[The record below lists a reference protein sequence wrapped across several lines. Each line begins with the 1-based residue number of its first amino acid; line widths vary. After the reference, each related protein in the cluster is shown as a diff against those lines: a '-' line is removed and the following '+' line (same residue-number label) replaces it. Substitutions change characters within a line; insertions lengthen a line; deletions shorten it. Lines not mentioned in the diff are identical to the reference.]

1 MFHQSFLIMKKI
13 FITGVLSLLSCFKV
27 FSPDEASAL
36 VSDSVGYTADVFERL
51 EEKVEPE
58 VKKIPPTSPKKSSET
73 KVKKVRPVRK
83 SGKSLPL
90 IDEETIDNLH
100 VVTWDSIMTII
111 KKSESLQLEA
121 YACPAGYT
129 TIGYGHLITSQEPY
143 LLDGI
148 SEAQADSLLHQDL
161 KYCRDFVQKMLHLEG
176 NQLKAISLFCFA
188 FGSAKLYRST
198 LFQKIKADEPIDDEI
213 VKWCKLNGKP
223 SKRLIEARE
232 LELAIYNS
240 CP

>member
-1 MFHQSFLIMKKI
+1 MKKI

-36 VSDSVGYTADVFERL
+36 VSDSVGYTADIFERL

-58 VKKIPPTSPKKSSET
+58 VKRIPPASPKKSSET
-73 KVKKVRPVRK
+73 QAQKVHSIRK
-83 SGKSLPL
+83 SGKPSLL
-90 IDEETIDNLH
+90 MDDEASGNLH
-100 VVTWDSIMTII
+100 IVTWDSIMTII

-148 SEAQADSLLHQDL
+148 SEAQADSLLRQDL
-161 KYCRDFVQKMLHLEG
+161 GYCRDFVQRTLHLEG

-198 LFQKIKADEPIDDEI
+198 LFQKIKENEPIDEEI

-232 LELAIYNS
+232 LELAIYNN
-240 CP
+240 CL